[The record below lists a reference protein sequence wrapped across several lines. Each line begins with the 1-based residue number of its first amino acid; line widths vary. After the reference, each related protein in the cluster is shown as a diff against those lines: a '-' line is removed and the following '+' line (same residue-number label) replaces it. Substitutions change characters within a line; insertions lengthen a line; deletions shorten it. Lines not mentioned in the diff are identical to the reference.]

1 MDSGRVMVPSV
12 AVWLPSVVPVLP
24 AIGLP
29 TMPRTFCAVAP
40 SQEPKADWSPIGQ
53 RMASIAPRATGTG
66 TAWWQRGFAA
76 STECPVKSR
85 ISITGSGSQ
94 YSPSAPS
101 VAYALAMSSGV
112 VADTPRVNAPHWCA
126 LAASLAS
133 LDARNWMPSCRAALT
148 AFSAPISHSS
158 GTQ

>member
-1 MDSGRVMVPSV
+1 MKHVIP
-12 AVWLPSVVPVLP
+12 LPLVFQ
-24 AIGLP
+24 
-29 TMPRTFCAVAP
+29 M
-40 SQEPKADWSPIGQ
+40 WH
-53 RMASIAPRATGTG
+53 GTG
-66 TAWWQRGFAA
+66 DEFSLVIDNAGQQSSMLSWLVQAVEPD
-76 STECPVKSR
+76 SPNCLLN
-85 ISITGSGSQ
+85 SIDKVIKPLFDRTGSGSQ